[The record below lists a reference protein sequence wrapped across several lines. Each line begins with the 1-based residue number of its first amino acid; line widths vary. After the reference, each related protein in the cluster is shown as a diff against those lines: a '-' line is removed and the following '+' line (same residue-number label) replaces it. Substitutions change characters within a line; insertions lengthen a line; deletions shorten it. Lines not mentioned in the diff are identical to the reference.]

1 MAGGNCL
8 QKHNFPPILRCC
20 SNSQVVS
27 QDATSTIGNPN
38 VYSNSFNTHDSIG
51 RRRKKRT
58 SIETTVRIA
67 LERAF
72 AQNPKPTSEEV
83 QYVSDSLNMEK
94 EVIRVWFCN
103 R

>member
-1 MAGGNCL
+1 MVSAQDTG
-8 QKHNFPPILRCC
+8 
-20 SNSQVVS
+20 SQLG
-27 QDATSTIGNPN
+27 ANPN
-38 VYSNSFNTHDSIG
+38 VYCSSLNSPDAIG

-58 SIETTVRIA
+58 SIESTVRVA

-72 AQNPKPTSEEV
+72 NQNPKPTSEEI
-83 QYVSDSLNMEK
+83 QFVSDSLNMEK